1 MNDLVSIIMPCFNTG
16 KYIAGSIR
24 SVLSQTYINWEL
36 LIVDD
41 LSTDN
46 TNEIILSFNDVR
58 IRYFKNDINRGAA
71 FSRNKALSESRGRWI
86 AFLDSDDLWVS
97 DKLEKQIYF
106 MEINNYVFSYTNYTE
121 INEDS
126 EPLKIL
132 ISGPKRI
139 TKFGMHNYCWP
150 GCLTVMYDVR
160 VVGLI
165 QIENIEKNNDYA
177 MWLKV
182 CMKANCYLL
191 NEELAMYRRRNGSIS
206 NHNYVSL
213 IKWHYKLYRLVE
225 KQNIFLSIVST
236 FRNLGFGAWKKI
248 KYVKKYR

>member
-1 MNDLVSIIMPCFNTG
+1 MPCFNTG